1 MQVFLWLN
9 PIFLTNDKYHMFSG
23 NSPLSYVLYLS
34 DARIRALAAAW
45 ARKDFK
51 LAESFLE
58 NRDNFGLNEVL
69 KALQLLDAGRQARV
83 LEKKLKMLQVSKNK
97 VKPHTLGKLK
107 SSIDSLNKMK
117 SPVRNRTHN
126 LYTLFK

>member
-1 MQVFLWLN
+1 
-9 PIFLTNDKYHMFSG
+9 MFFDIVRKHVYTG
-23 NSPLSYVLYLS
+23 NSLLIS

-51 LAESFLE
+51 LAESFLG

-83 LEKKLKMLQVSKNK
+83 LEKKMKMLQVSKNK
-97 VKPHTLGKLK
+97 VKSTTMGKLK
-107 SSIDSLNKMK
+107 SDIDNLNKMK
-117 SPVRNRTHN
+117 SPVR
-126 LYTLFK
+126 FIIS

>member
-1 MQVFLWLN
+1 
-9 PIFLTNDKYHMFSG
+9 MFSG
-23 NSPLSYVLYLS
+23 NSPLSYLLYLS

-83 LEKKLKMLQVSKNK
+83 MEKKMKMLQVSKNK
-97 VKPHTLGKLK
+97 VKPQTLGKLK
-107 SSIDSLNKMK
+107 SSIDNLNKMK
-117 SPVRNRTHN
+117 SPVRTRTCN